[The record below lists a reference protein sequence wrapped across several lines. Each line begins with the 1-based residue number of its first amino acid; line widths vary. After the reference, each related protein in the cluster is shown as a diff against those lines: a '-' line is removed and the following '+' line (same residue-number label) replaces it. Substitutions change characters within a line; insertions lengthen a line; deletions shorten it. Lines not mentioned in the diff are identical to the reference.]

1 MVVPIGSAIVQLLG
15 GGYTAYKT
23 GQQQYEDRQRQLA
36 LQDKQLKQQEED
48 RIKAEEER
56 LRQIERQKKADFY
69 VEQDRADRKKA
80 YDAGF
85 IRDEVTFK
93 RNKEA
98 SEYQD
103 SVIQKFFE
111 YGDLTEQDLIAIR
124 KFALEYGYNSK
135 AFINDLITANRAKK
149 NNTLQWGKK
158 DTPTNTNDVAQ
169 TIKDATGNLNSNAGA
184 SGLPNMGISG
194 GGNLPGIPAPEL
206 GSPTVAGNT
215 PTVAAPG
222 ASTGTLPSSLSTG
235 YPELGMPPKQ
245 WQDVLPAAESWKDT
259 PVPAPKKMIKPIDN
273 PWYSKTVMPM
283 FKVVNSSAEAFQYPV
298 GSNGMRV
305 PLRNEQGEFVNFK
318 DNINKSIHAAKALY
332 DTVHNYWNKI
342 GVTDEDILKGNI
354 EIPEPPLATTAPPPP
369 PVQTASGVTSL
380 PMPAGESGQ
389 DANVNPVLPPIGVDT
404 PPAVAP
410 PDVKPIN
417 SSQAVTVTGMMPTDI
432 AEQATPPV
440 SYTGGGIPPYLEVNG
455 VKINVPADIEER
467 TQRFIDSDGTMYN
480 TDPVVIWNYIN
491 NKMVTNLPPDAILQR
506 TKQDKIA
513 QAINAQ
519 KAQITSFNGQT
530 YIIGGAGKETGKILG
545 RLTDPKLEAVL
556 RNYKLKDANLINTME
571 ARNIRSEYTIA
582 AMKNMDLNRDL
593 AQQRIDEAAA
603 ERKHAMEMAEKKY
616 QLSLA
621 TYEKQVKAL
630 DAQIQQGK
638 ASLALSAQRIAL
650 DKQKQDY
657 DMLMKK
663 MDKDLS
669 TSLSNIAIL
678 DKQYDDLLQ
687 LAARRETTSMTGQKI
702 PDETTLK
709 LAEDKFLE
717 LETARI
723 IHKQLTQGYGSTD
736 FTYST
741 PPPPTTTTTTTKR
754 TNPPVAPPSGNK
766 TTATKPV
773 APQAKSTS
781 GTLPTFKTKSGK
793 IKTAPEVLN
802 DYITSGMTQAQ
813 ALERVN
819 SMLKA
824 NGQPPLVLNKKGK

>member
-56 LRQIERQKKADFY
+56 LRQIERQKKADIY
-69 VEQDRADRKKA
+69 AEEDRAARIDA
-80 YDAGF
+80 YNKGYV
-85 IRDEVTFK
+85 RDEETFQ

-103 SVIQKFFE
+103 SVIQKFYE
-111 YGDLTEQDLIAIR
+111 AGDLTIQDLEAI
-124 KFALEYGYNSK
+124 KTFAVKYGYNSK
-135 AFINDLITANRAKK
+135 AYINDLITANRAKK

-158 DTPTNTNDVAQ
+158 DTPTDTNDVAQ
-169 TIKDATGNLNSNAGA
+169 TIKDATDNLNSNAGA
-184 SGLPNMGISG
+184 SGLPDMKISG
-194 GGNLPGIPAPEL
+194 GRNLPGIPAPEL
-206 GSPTVAGNT
+206 GSPTVAGNP

-222 ASTGTLPSSLSTG
+222 ASAGTLPSSLSTG
-235 YPELGMPPKQ
+235 YPELEMPPKQ
-245 WQDVLPAAESWKDT
+245 WQDVLPAAESWKDI

-369 PVQTASGVTSL
+369 PVQTASGVAPL
-380 PMPAGESGQ
+380 PAPGQNATNPA
-389 DANVNPVLPPIGVDT
+389 LPPLDTNT

-417 SSQAVTVTGMMPTDI
+417 SSQAVQATGMMPTDI

-491 NKMVTNLPPDAILQR
+491 NKMVTNLPPEAILQR

-513 QAINAQ
+513 QAIYAQ

-530 YIIGGAGKETGKILG
+530 YMIGGAGKETGKILG

-556 RNYKLKDANLINTME
+556 RNYELKDANLINTME

-582 AMKNMDLNRDL
+582 ATKNLGLNQEL
-593 AQQRIDEAAA
+593 AQQRIDSDKAKS
-603 ERKHAMEMAEKKY
+603 KHAMDLAEREFE
-616 QLSLA
+616 LSV
-621 TYEKQVKAL
+621 TEFKQRIKQI

-638 ASLALSAQRIAL
+638 DSIALQRQRLAL
-650 DKQKQDY
+650 DKQAFDNQVRMN
-657 DMLMKK
+657 DMKST
-663 MDKDLS
+663 LS
-669 TSLSNIAIL
+669 ASLDNIAL
-678 DKQYDDLLQ
+678 LEKEYDDLLQ
-687 LAARRETTSMTGQKI
+687 LAVRRETTSMTGQKI

-709 LAEDKFLE
+709 LAEDKFKKLE
-717 LETARI
+717 MARI
-723 IHKQLTQGYGSTD
+723 AHKQLAKQYETVTFPSNVA
-736 FTYST
+736 

-802 DYITSGMTQAQ
+802 DYITHSGMTQAQ